1 MSFKNITKTFSSISS
16 SKLSIFCIPIQ
27 IAAETGSSVEEV
39 REEACGILEEMSQ
52 NLQLKCIRLMGFTL
66 SKVLKRLYSGIFV
79 NMEGLNMVRLLI
91 NTEFRT
97 TERYLIMWVIN
108 VNLKAHLLYLVFL
121 PLFPSKYNHFKPL
134 FKCWFNISLL
144 SLCSF
149 NNPFRSIQ

>member
-79 NMEGLNMVRLLI
+79 NMEGLNMLQQ
-91 NTEFRT
+91 
-97 TERYLIMWVIN
+97 
-108 VNLKAHLLYLVFL
+108 
-121 PLFPSKYNHFKPL
+121 
-134 FKCWFNISLL
+134 
-144 SLCSF
+144 
-149 NNPFRSIQ
+149 SIQEHPVILMPNHRSYMDFLIISYIMFTYDIPMPFIAAGIRNSCTDEVGRRGTASLGSVLHPTCDWL